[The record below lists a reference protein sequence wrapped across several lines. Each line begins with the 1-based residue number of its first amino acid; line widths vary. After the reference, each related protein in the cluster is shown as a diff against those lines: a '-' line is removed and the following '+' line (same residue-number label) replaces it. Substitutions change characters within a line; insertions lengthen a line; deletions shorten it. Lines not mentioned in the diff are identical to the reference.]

1 MKLTI
6 SLLLFLM
13 ALPICGQTTYYNFQ
27 NEIFDEVRFREKLQS
42 IEEIY
47 GKQGN
52 FKYTKANYKVLSMKV
67 RQDSIIQNVDVILS
81 QSNSS
86 PLDINTGLGGLI
98 NQPLPD
104 FELQDLA
111 NALRSKEDYTDK
123 VTLINL
129 WFTSC
134 PPCIAEIPYLNDLT
148 EVYKDKVNFVAI
160 TFNVKN
166 TVEGFLNKKPFY
178 FDHLVDASKYLR
190 DDLQNNAYPRLILM
204 DRKGNVRFIENAVM
218 SAGGSNTPNSVVEIL
233 KEHLDFL
240 LLE

>member
-1 MKLTI
+1 M
-6 SLLLFLM
+6 
-13 ALPICGQTTYYNFQ
+13 
-27 NEIFDEVRFREKLQS
+27 
-42 IEEIY
+42 
-47 GKQGN
+47 
-52 FKYTKANYKVLSMKV
+52 
-67 RQDSIIQNVDVILS
+67 
-81 QSNSS
+81 
-86 PLDINTGLGGLI
+86 
-98 NQPLPD
+98 
-104 FELQDLA
+104 
-111 NALRSKEDYTDK
+111 
-123 VTLINL
+123 
-129 WFTSC
+129 
-134 PPCIAEIPYLNDLT
+134 
-148 EVYKDKVNFVAI
+148 AI

>member
-6 SLLLFLM
+6 SILFFM
-13 ALPICGQTTYYNFQ
+13 IALPIWGQTTYYNFQ
-27 NEIFDEVRFREKLQS
+27 DEIFDEARFREKLQS
-42 IEEIY
+42 IEDIY
-47 GKQGN
+47 GNQGN

-104 FELQDLA
+104 FELQDLT
-111 NALRSKEDYTDK
+111 NAIRSKEDYTNK

-134 PPCIAEIPYLNDLT
+134 PPCIAEIPYLNHLT
-148 EVYKDKVNFVAI
+148 EAYKDKVNFVAI
-160 TFNVKN
+160 TFNIKV
-166 TVEGFLNKKPFY
+166 TVEQFLSKNPFH
-178 FDHLVDASKYLR
+178 FDHLVDASSYLR

-240 LLE
+240 LTE